1 MRKPGSRNAKIVAQ
15 FVDNVAPNPTALYC
29 DAEVKGR
36 LIPLILDSGAS
47 GSIVSCQLLNDLG
60 IAIERP
66 STTVMINV
74 HREQKRP
81 LGEVLNF
88 PITIQGVTI
97 SADIVVV
104 TDAQSYS
111 VIVGNDWLSKV
122 KALID
127 YQNSVMM
134 ITWQGQDLE
143 IPVEYTEMPLEI
155 IN

>member
-15 FVDNVAPNPTALYC
+15 FVDNITPNPTALYC

-47 GSIVSCQLLNDLG
+47 GSIVLCQLLNDLG
-60 IAIERP
+60 IAIEWP

-74 HREQKRP
+74 HGERKRP

-97 SADIVVV
+97 PADIVVV

-111 VIVGNDWLSKV
+111 VIVGND
-122 KALID
+122 
-127 YQNSVMM
+127 
-134 ITWQGQDLE
+134 
-143 IPVEYTEMPLEI
+143 
-155 IN
+155 